1 MDKRIVLITGANG
14 YIGRALTQRLGRTY
28 RVIGLDRSPVEDNPD
43 LAASYSIDLA
53 DDASVSA
60 ALEKV
65 RDDFGDQL
73 AACIHLAAYFDI
85 TGEPNPLYETVNVEG
100 SRRLITE
107 LQAFDIEQFIYAS
120 SMLVHE
126 PKPLPGVRI
135 DESSPLGPTWP
146 YPQSKADAE
155 QVLRE
160 NRGDIPVVFLRFAGV
175 YDDEG
180 HSAFLAEQIAGVYEH
195 RVSAHLYPGML
206 CAAQSAL
213 HLEDLIK
220 AVEQTIARR
229 ADLEDDL
236 PILVGEPETLGYAEI
251 QDIVHCQIHGK
262 E

>member
-1 MDKRIVLITGANG
+1 MD
-14 YIGRALTQRLGRTY
+14 LG
-28 RVIGLDRSPVEDNPD
+28 
-43 LAASYSIDLA
+43 
-53 DDASVSA
+53 DDASVAA

-65 RDDFGDQL
+65 RGDFGNEL

-85 TGEPNPLYETVNVEG
+85 TGEPNPLYEKVNVEG
-100 SRRLITE
+100 SRRLITA

-175 YDDEG
+175 YDDKG
-180 HSAFLAEQIAGVYEH
+180 HSAFLAEQIARNAGLRRDSGH
-195 RVSAHLYPGML
+195 RPLPDPRRGMDDSAH
-206 CAAQSAL
+206 SK
-213 HLEDLIK
+213 E
-220 AVEQTIARR
+220 R
-229 ADLEDDL
+229 
-236 PILVGEPETLGYAEI
+236 GETGHVDRGRSPWP
-251 QDIVHCQIHGK
+251 
-262 E
+262 

>member
-155 QVLRE
+155 QV
-160 NRGDIPVVFLRFAGV
+160 
-175 YDDEG
+175 
-180 HSAFLAEQIAGVYEH
+180 
-195 RVSAHLYPGML
+195 
-206 CAAQSAL
+206 
-213 HLEDLIK
+213 
-220 AVEQTIARR
+220 
-229 ADLEDDL
+229 
-236 PILVGEPETLGYAEI
+236 
-251 QDIVHCQIHGK
+251 
-262 E
+262 